1 MTVLH
6 SQEDASI
13 NIIENG
19 FESRF
24 VQRSE
29 DYFIIYLS
37 SQKGCAQHCR
47 MCHLTATGQTNT
59 AFASKREFL
68 EQMLHVFEEIKHKD
82 LSKIRKV
89 HVNFMAR
96 GEPLTNPAITQQ
108 WGDLSKIL
116 ADSVRAFFL
125 RTGNRKFGDVIPEV
139 QFIISTIVPY
149 DIPTSRPVRNTSE
162 QDSINLDPIGKAY
175 ALAIMQFAQ
184 AEHSPRIY
192 YSLYSVNPNV
202 RKKWL
207 PRAMGYE
214 YGLLL
219 LSTYQNLLT
228 LANKS
233 VKNKIHH
240 AFIKGVND
248 TDYEAHRLMT
258 VLDKPEFHSI
268 KKIPF
273 NIVRYNPYDERYG
286 EESEE
291 SRIERVTDIYHSYG
305 HEVSIIPRVGHDVKA
320 SCGMFVENTL

>member
-1 MTVLH
+1 MELRFMTVLH

-96 GEPLTNPAITQQ
+96 GEPLTN
-108 WGDLSKIL
+108 
-116 ADSVRAFFL
+116 
-125 RTGNRKFGDVIPEV
+125 
-139 QFIISTIVPY
+139 
-149 DIPTSRPVRNTSE
+149 
-162 QDSINLDPIGKAY
+162 PIGKAY